1 MKTGAAISR
10 RNGFTLLEL
19 VIAIALM
26 GLLVGMVM
34 RTSNAALQ
42 IGNTVVE
49 TQNQEMLQQAFIDML
64 DNRFSSLPGN
74 TRFDAKYEDN
84 GSQYLSTITLQKVP
98 LSFSWGNQERVAKA
112 VELATV
118 RRRSGFLDIVLRY
131 YENEVLEDTA
141 SVADSNKSKLLSNE
155 PFAEIVLLQDVRYF
169 EWRFLDGS
177 NLEWRYDW
185 DLQGRLPLQI
195 ELLFAFGAQGQ
206 EIRQVFWIPPKQNPE
221 ILIREAMQNVESNR
235 GNNRGDT
242 ENPDGPQ

>member
-1 MKTGAAISR
+1 MKSGSAISR

-34 RTSNAALQ
+34 RTSNASLQ
-42 IGNTVVE
+42 IANTVVE

-64 DNRFSSLPGN
+64 ENRFSSLPGN

-84 GSQYLSTITLQKVP
+84 GKQYLSTITLQKVP

-118 RRRSGFLDIVLRY
+118 RRRSGFLDVVLRY
-131 YENEVLEDTA
+131 YENEVLEDTTG
-141 SVADSNKSKLLSNE
+141 VADSNRSTLLSNE
-155 PFAEIVLLQDVRYF
+155 PFAEIVLLQDLAYF
-169 EWRFLDGS
+169 EWNFLDGS

-195 ELLFAFGAQGQ
+195 ELKFAFGARGQ

-221 ILIREAMQNVESNR
+221 ILIREAMQNREQPRTNT
-235 GNNRGDT
+235 D
-242 ENPDGPQ
+242 Q